1 MEELTLIKTPNSYIK
16 LGATRTLLQ
25 QDSLLMVSAHLQ
37 EYVKTFFELGL
48 HHSGARIRPLFT
60 KYVLEHGIPPFKIY
74 LADMGIK
81 AQNYQ
86 TVREAIAEMNVV
98 VEHAELDDEG
108 HKTGGTIFS
117 PVFKQFRVP
126 EHYGY
131 IEVEINNNVAQ
142 YAFDM
147 AQGYISHP
155 KLIARYATKRSTP
168 PLYFKLLMEHRTVVR
183 LSVPEVKKAIGMEP
197 FRDDK
202 TGEWVVPYA
211 KFAHFKT
218 KVLDP
223 VKADLDQMAADGHAD
238 ITFTYTSVYFGD
250 RRRGDPDHIE
260 FIVKRIGRESPHPV
274 EGDLFAAASPAPFSV
289 GGGSAAATSV
299 PTTSVPT
306 TSVPA
311 TSAPATSVPDGSTVG
326 MTKDKAQEAYLRCY
340 PDFKTQLG
348 LSGADVWLSD
358 YHDGTA
364 TFAYDPSVG
373 ERLVSSPVSDTFSSI
388 VKKHFGQNIVIKYRQ
403 SGC

>member
-1 MEELTLIKTPNSYIK
+1 MEDLTLIKTPNSYIK

-48 HHSGARIRPLFT
+48 HHSGAPVRPLFT

-108 HKTGGTIFS
+108 RKTGGTIFS

-168 PLYFKLLMEHRTVVR
+168 PLYFKLLMEHRNVVR

-211 KFAHFKT
+211 KFAHFKK
-218 KVLDP
+218 KVLDA
-223 VKADLDQMAADGHAD
+223 VKRDLDQMVQDGHAD
-238 ITFTYTSVYFGD
+238 LTFTYEPIYLGD
-250 RRRGDPDHIE
+250 RRRGDPDYIE
-260 FIVKRIGRESPHPV
+260 FVVKRVGGSAPQPV
-274 EGDLFAAASPAPFSV
+274 EGDLFA
-289 GGGSAAATSV
+289 TSV
-299 PTTSVPT
+299 PSG
-306 TSVPA
+306 SPA
-311 TSAPATSVPDGSTVG
+311 G
-326 MTKDKAQEAYLRCY
+326 MTADQAQEAWQRCY
-340 PDFKTQLG
+340 VDFKAQLG
-348 LSGADVWLSD
+348 LSGADVWFMDYQDGVVTFNYDHNEPELADRLTSGADSD
-358 YHDGTA
+358 VFT
-364 TFAYDPSVG
+364 
-373 ERLVSSPVSDTFSSI
+373 SI
-388 VKKHFGQNIVIKYRQ
+388 VKCHFGQEVSISFRK
-403 SGC
+403 SG

>member
-1 MEELTLIKTPNSYIK
+1 MMDELMLIKTPNSYIK

-48 HHSGARIRPLFT
+48 HHSGAPVRPLFT

-98 VEHAELDDEG
+98 VEHAELDDQG
-108 HKTGGTIFS
+108 RKTGGTIFS

-168 PLYFKLLMEHRTVVR
+168 PLYFKLLMEHRNVVR

-211 KFAHFKT
+211 KFAHFKK
-218 KVLDP
+218 KVLDA
-223 VKADLDQMAADGHAD
+223 VKCDLDQMVQDGHAD
-238 ITFTYTSVYFGD
+238 LTFTYEPIYLGD
-250 RRRGDPDHIE
+250 RRRGDPDYIE
-260 FIVKRIGRESPHPV
+260 FLVNRIGGSEPQAV
-274 EGDLFAAASPAPFSV
+274 EGDLFASV
-289 GGGSAAATSV
+289 TDNTV
-299 PTTSVPT
+299 T
-306 TSVPA
+306 
-311 TSAPATSVPDGSTVG
+311 DGPQ
-326 MTKDKAQEAYLRCY
+326 MLTKEQAQEAWQRCY
-340 PDFKTQLG
+340 ADFKAQLG
-348 LSGADVWLSD
+348 LSGADVWFDSYD
-358 YHDGTA
+358 NGTV
-364 TFAYDPSVG
+364 TFKFDKMMPDLK
-373 ERLVSSPVSDTFSSI
+373 ERLTTGNDSDVFTTI
-388 VKKHFGQNIVIKYRQ
+388 VRQHFGEQCVIELKK
-403 SGC
+403 SGS

>member
-1 MEELTLIKTPNSYIK
+1 MDELTLIKTPNSYIK

-37 EYVKTFFELGL
+37 EYMKTFFELGL
-48 HHSGARIRPLFT
+48 HHSGAPVRPLFT

-98 VEHAELDDEG
+98 VEHAELDDQG
-108 HKTGGTIFS
+108 RKTGGTIFS

-168 PLYFKLLMEHRTVVR
+168 PLYFKLLMEHRKVVR
-183 LSVPEVKKAIGMEP
+183 LTVPEVKKAIGMEP
-197 FRDDK
+197 FRDER

-218 KVLDP
+218 KVLDA
-223 VKADLDQMAADGHAD
+223 VQADLDQMVKDGHAD
-238 ITFTYTSVYFGD
+238 LTFTYKPIYQGD
-250 RRRGDPDHIE
+250 RRRGDPDCIA
-260 FIVKRIGRESPHPV
+260 FIVNRIGGSEPQTV
-274 EGDLFAAASPAPFSV
+274 EGDLFASV
-289 GGGSAAATSV
+289 TDNTVA
-299 PTTSVPT
+299 
-306 TSVPA
+306 
-311 TSAPATSVPDGSTVG
+311 DGPQ
-326 MTKDKAQEAYLRCY
+326 MLTKEQAQEAWQRCY
-340 PDFKTQLG
+340 TDFKTQLG
-348 LSGADVWLSD
+348 LSGADVWFMD
-358 YHDGTA
+358 YQNGVV
-364 TFAYDPSVG
+364 TFNYERNEPELAD
-373 ERLVSSPVSDTFSSI
+373 RLVSGADSDTFAAI
-388 VKKHFGQNIVIKYRQ
+388 VKKHFGEGVEYNLRR
-403 SGC
+403 SGG

>member
-1 MEELTLIKTPNSYIK
+1 MMDELTLIKTPNSYIK
-16 LGATRTLLQ
+16 LGAKRTLLQ

-48 HHSGARIRPLFT
+48 HHSGAAVRPLFT
-60 KYVLEHGIPPFKIY
+60 KYVLEHGIPPFRIY

-108 HKTGGTIFS
+108 RKTGGTIFS

-155 KLIARYATKRSTP
+155 KQIARYATKRSTP
-168 PLYFKLLMEHRTVVR
+168 PLYFKLLMEHRNVVR
-183 LSVPEVKKAIGMEP
+183 LSVPEIKRAIGMEP
-197 FRDDK
+197 FRDEK
-202 TGEWVVPYA
+202 TGEWVVPYQ

-218 KVLDP
+218 KVLDA
-223 VKADLDQMAADGHAD
+223 VKGDLDKMAADGHAD
-238 ITFTYTSVYFGD
+238 LTFTYEPIYQGD
-250 RRRGDPDHIE
+250 RRRGDPDFVE
-260 FIVKRIGRESPHPV
+260 FLVKRIGVNTPQPV
-274 EGDLFAAASPAPFSV
+274 EGDLFANMIEEDKPA
-289 GGGSAAATSV
+289 
-299 PTTSVPT
+299 
-306 TSVPA
+306 
-311 TSAPATSVPDGSTVG
+311 G
-326 MTKDKAQEAYLRCY
+326 MTKEQAQQAWQQCY
-340 PDFKTQLG
+340 TDFKTQLG
-348 LSGADVWLSD
+348 LSGADVWFTD
-358 YHDGTA
+358 YQDGEV
-364 TFAYDPSVG
+364 TFAYDGNLEEKLMTG
-373 ERLVSSPVSDTFSSI
+373 EVYEQL
-388 VKKHFGQNIVIKYRQ
+388 IVIIKKYFGEECVIKFRR
-403 SGC
+403 S

>member
-1 MEELTLIKTPNSYIK
+1 MDDLMLIKTPITYVK
-16 LGATRTLLQ
+16 LGADRTLLQ
-25 QDSLLMVSAHLQ
+25 QDSLIMVSAHLQ
-37 EYVKTFFELGL
+37 EYVKTFFDLGL
-48 HHSGARIRPLFT
+48 HHSGAPVRPLFT

-108 HKTGGTIFS
+108 RMTGGTIFS

-168 PLYFKLLMEHRTVVR
+168 PLYFKLLMEHRKVVR
-183 LSVPEVKKAIGMEP
+183 LTVPEVKKAIGMEP

-218 KVLDP
+218 KVLDA
-223 VKADLDQMAADGHAD
+223 VKADLDQMTADGHAD
-238 ITFTYTSVYFGD
+238 LTFTYEPIYQGD
-250 RRRGDPDHIE
+250 RRRGDPDCIE
-260 FIVKRIGRESPHPV
+260 FLVKRVGGNTPQPV
-274 EGDLFAAASPAPFSV
+274 EGDLFATDVPSIS
-289 GGGSAAATSV
+289 GDCITAAATV
-299 PTTSVPT
+299 PCDSPQCL
-306 TSVPA
+306 
-311 TSAPATSVPDGSTVG
+311 
-326 MTKDKAQEAYLRCY
+326 TKEQAQEAWQRCY
-340 PDFKTQLG
+340 VDFKAQLG
-348 LSGADVWLSD
+348 LSGADVWFMD
-358 YHDGTA
+358 YQDGVVTFNYDHKEPGLA
-364 TFAYDPSVG
+364 T
-373 ERLVSSPVSDTFSSI
+373 RLTTGKTVEQLTSI
-388 VKKHFGQNIVIKYRQ
+388 VKCHFGQDVSVSFHQ
-403 SGC
+403 S

>member
-1 MEELTLIKTPNSYIK
+1 MMDELMLIKTPNSYIK

-25 QDSLLMVSAHLQ
+25 QDSLLMVSVHLQ

-48 HHSGARIRPLFT
+48 HHSGAPVRPLFT

-98 VEHAELDDEG
+98 VEHAELDDQG
-108 HKTGGTIFS
+108 RKTGGTIFS

-155 KLIARYATKRSTP
+155 KMIARYATKRSTP
-168 PLYFKLLMEHRTVVR
+168 PLYFKLLMEHRNVVR

-211 KFAHFKT
+211 KFAHFKK
-218 KVLDP
+218 KVLDA
-223 VKADLDQMAADGHAD
+223 VKRDLDQMVQDGHAD
-238 ITFTYTSVYFGD
+238 LTFTYEPIYLGD
-250 RRRGDPDHIE
+250 RRRGDPDYIE
-260 FIVKRIGRESPHPV
+260 FLVKREGGSAPQAV
-274 EGDLFAAASPAPFSV
+274 EGDLFASV
-289 GGGSAAATSV
+289 TDNTV
-299 PTTSVPT
+299 D
-306 TSVPA
+306 
-311 TSAPATSVPDGSTVG
+311 DGPQ
-326 MTKDKAQEAYLRCY
+326 MLTKEQAQEAWQRCY
-340 PDFKTQLG
+340 ADFKAQLG
-348 LSGADVWLSD
+348 LSGADVWFVD
-358 YHDGTA
+358 YQNGEV
-364 TFAYDPSVG
+364 TFAYDGSEPALP
-373 ERLVSSPVSDTFSSI
+373 ERLTTGKDSESFAMI
-388 VKKHFGQNIVIKYRQ
+388 VRRHFGCNVTYRLRR
-403 SGC
+403 SGG

>member
-1 MEELTLIKTPNSYIK
+1 MDELTLIKTPNSYIK
-16 LGATRTLLQ
+16 LGAKRTLLQ

-48 HHSGARIRPLFT
+48 HHSGAAVRPLFT
-60 KYVLEHGIPPFKIY
+60 KYVLEHGIPPFRIY

-108 HKTGGTIFS
+108 RKTGGTIFS

-155 KLIARYATKRSTP
+155 KQIARFATKRSTP
-168 PLYFKLLMEHRTVVR
+168 PLYFKLLMEHRNVVR
-183 LSVPEVKKAIGMEP
+183 LSVPEIKRAIGMEP

-202 TGEWVVPYA
+202 TGEWVVPYQ

-218 KVLDP
+218 KVLDA
-223 VKADLDQMAADGHAD
+223 VKGDLDKMAADGHAD
-238 ITFTYTSVYFGD
+238 LTFTYEPIYQGD
-250 RRRGDPDHIE
+250 RRRGDPDFVE
-260 FIVKRIGRESPHPV
+260 FLVKRTGSAEVQAV
-274 EGDLFAAASPAPFSV
+274 EGDLFASV
-289 GGGSAAATSV
+289 TDNTVA
-299 PTTSVPT
+299 
-306 TSVPA
+306 
-311 TSAPATSVPDGSTVG
+311 DGPQ
-326 MTKDKAQEAYLRCY
+326 MLTKEQAQQAWQQCY
-340 PDFKTQLG
+340 TDFKTQLA
-348 LSGADVWLSD
+348 LSGADVWFLDYQDGVVTFNYDHNEPELADRLTSGADSD
-358 YHDGTA
+358 VFT
-364 TFAYDPSVG
+364 
-373 ERLVSSPVSDTFSSI
+373 SI
-388 VKKHFGQNIVIKYRQ
+388 VKCHFGQEVSISFRK
-403 SGC
+403 SG

>member
-37 EYVKTFFELGL
+37 EYMKTFFELGL
-48 HHSGARIRPLFT
+48 HHSGAPVRPLFT

-98 VEHAELDDEG
+98 VEHAELDDQG
-108 HKTGGTIFS
+108 RKTGGTIFS

-168 PLYFKLLMEHRTVVR
+168 PLYFKLLMEHRKVVR
-183 LSVPEVKKAIGMEP
+183 LTVPEVKKAIGMEP

-218 KVLDP
+218 KVLDA
-223 VKADLDQMAADGHAD
+223 VQADLDQMVQDGHAD
-238 ITFTYTSVYFGD
+238 LTFTYTPIYQGD
-250 RRRGDPDHIE
+250 RRRGDPDCIA
-260 FIVKRIGRESPHPV
+260 FIVNRIGGSGPQAV
-274 EGDLFAAASPAPFSV
+274 EGDLFATIPEATVPEASAS
-289 GGGSAAATSV
+289 GL
-299 PTTSVPT
+299 
-306 TSVPA
+306 
-311 TSAPATSVPDGSTVG
+311 
-326 MTKDKAQEAYLRCY
+326 TKEQTQEAWQRCY
-340 PDFKTQLG
+340 VDFKAQLG
-348 LSGADVWLSD
+348 LSGADVWFMD
-358 YHDGTA
+358 YQDGVV
-364 TFAYDPSVG
+364 TFNYDHNEPALA
-373 ERLVSSPVSDTFSSI
+373 ERLTIGADSEVFAAI
-388 VKKHFGQNIVIKYRQ
+388 VKIHFGNNAQYNLRP
-403 SGC
+403 SGN

>member
-1 MEELTLIKTPNSYIK
+1 MMDELTLIKTPNSYIK
-16 LGATRTLLQ
+16 LGAKRTLLQ

-48 HHSGARIRPLFT
+48 HHSGAAVRPLFT
-60 KYVLEHGIPPFKIY
+60 KYVLEHGIPPFRIY

-108 HKTGGTIFS
+108 RKTGGTIFS

-155 KLIARYATKRSTP
+155 KQIARYATKRSTP
-168 PLYFKLLMEHRTVVR
+168 PLYFKLLMEHRNVVR
-183 LSVPEVKKAIGMEP
+183 LSVPEIKRAIGMEP
-197 FRDDK
+197 FRDEK
-202 TGEWVVPYA
+202 TGEWVVPYQ

-218 KVLDP
+218 KVLDA
-223 VKADLDQMAADGHAD
+223 VKGDLDKMAADGHAD
-238 ITFTYTSVYFGD
+238 LTFTYEPIYQGD
-250 RRRGDPDHIE
+250 RRRGDPDFVE
-260 FIVKRIGRESPHPV
+260 FVVKRIGTDAPQPV
-274 EGDLFAAASPAPFSV
+274 EGDLFANVQNAED
-289 GGGSAAATSV
+289 V
-299 PTTSVPT
+299 PT
-306 TSVPA
+306 
-311 TSAPATSVPDGSTVG
+311 D
-326 MTKDKAQEAYLRCY
+326 MTREQAQQAWQQCY
-340 PDFKTQLG
+340 SDFKTQLG
-348 LSGADVWLSD
+348 LSGADVWFVD
-358 YHDGTA
+358 YQNGEV
-364 TFAYDPSVG
+364 TFAYDGSEPDLP
-373 ERLVSSPVSDTFSSI
+373 ERLTTGKDSESFAMI
-388 VKKHFGQNIVIKYRQ
+388 VRRHFGCNVTYRLRR
-403 SGC
+403 SGG

>member
-1 MEELTLIKTPNSYIK
+1 MMDELMLIKTPNSYIK

-25 QDSLLMVSAHLQ
+25 QDSLLMVSVHLQ

-48 HHSGARIRPLFT
+48 HHSGAPVRPLFT

-98 VEHAELDDEG
+98 VEHAELDDQG
-108 HKTGGTIFS
+108 RKTGGTIFS

-155 KLIARYATKRSTP
+155 KMIARYATKRSTP
-168 PLYFKLLMEHRTVVR
+168 PLYFKLLMEHRNMVR

-211 KFAHFKT
+211 KFAHFKK
-218 KVLDP
+218 KVLDA
-223 VKADLDQMAADGHAD
+223 VKRDWDQMVQDGHAD
-238 ITFTYTSVYFGD
+238 LTFTYEPIYLGD
-250 RRRGDPDHIE
+250 RRRGDPDYIE
-260 FIVKRIGRESPHPV
+260 FLVKREGGSAPQAV
-274 EGDLFAAASPAPFSV
+274 EGDLFASV
-289 GGGSAAATSV
+289 TDNTV
-299 PTTSVPT
+299 D
-306 TSVPA
+306 
-311 TSAPATSVPDGSTVG
+311 DGPQ
-326 MTKDKAQEAYLRCY
+326 MLTKEQAQEAWQRCY
-340 PDFKTQLG
+340 ADFKAQLG
-348 LSGADVWLSD
+348 LSGADVWFDSYDNGTVTFKFDKMMPDLKGRLTTGNDSD
-358 YHDGTA
+358 VFT
-364 TFAYDPSVG
+364 T
-373 ERLVSSPVSDTFSSI
+373 I
-388 VKKHFGQNIVIKYRQ
+388 VRQHFGEQCVIELKK
-403 SGC
+403 SGS

>member
-1 MEELTLIKTPNSYIK
+1 MMDELMLIKTPNSYIK

-48 HHSGARIRPLFT
+48 HHSGAPVRPLFT

-98 VEHAELDDEG
+98 VEHAELDDQG
-108 HKTGGTIFS
+108 RKTGGTIFS

-168 PLYFKLLMEHRTVVR
+168 PLYF
-183 LSVPEVKKAIGMEP
+183 
-197 FRDDK
+197 
-202 TGEWVVPYA
+202 
-211 KFAHFKT
+211 
-218 KVLDP
+218 
-223 VKADLDQMAADGHAD
+223 
-238 ITFTYTSVYFGD
+238 
-250 RRRGDPDHIE
+250 
-260 FIVKRIGRESPHPV
+260 
-274 EGDLFAAASPAPFSV
+274 
-289 GGGSAAATSV
+289 
-299 PTTSVPT
+299 
-306 TSVPA
+306 
-311 TSAPATSVPDGSTVG
+311 
-326 MTKDKAQEAYLRCY
+326 
-340 PDFKTQLG
+340 
-348 LSGADVWLSD
+348 
-358 YHDGTA
+358 
-364 TFAYDPSVG
+364 
-373 ERLVSSPVSDTFSSI
+373 
-388 VKKHFGQNIVIKYRQ
+388 
-403 SGC
+403 

>member
-1 MEELTLIKTPNSYIK
+1 MDELTLIKTPNSYIK

-37 EYVKTFFELGL
+37 EYMKTFFELGL
-48 HHSGARIRPLFT
+48 HHSGAPVRPLFT

-98 VEHAELDDEG
+98 VEHAELDDQG
-108 HKTGGTIFS
+108 RKTGGTIFS

-168 PLYFKLLMEHRTVVR
+168 PLYFKLLMEHRKVVR
-183 LSVPEVKKAIGMEP
+183 LTVPEVKKAIGMEP
-197 FRDDK
+197 FRDER

-218 KVLDP
+218 KVLDA
-223 VKADLDQMAADGHAD
+223 VKADLDQMTAKEHAD
-238 ITFTYTSVYFGD
+238 LTFTYEPIYQGD
-250 RRRGDPDHIE
+250 RRRGDPDYIE
-260 FIVKRIGRESPHPV
+260 FQIKRVDGNAPQAV
-274 EGDLFAAASPAPFSV
+274 EGELFATVPEATVPEASAS
-289 GGGSAAATSV
+289 GL
-299 PTTSVPT
+299 
-306 TSVPA
+306 
-311 TSAPATSVPDGSTVG
+311 
-326 MTKDKAQEAYLRCY
+326 TKEQAQEAWQRCY
-340 PDFKTQLG
+340 VDFKAQLG
-348 LSGADVWLSD
+348 FSGADVWFLD
-358 YHDGTA
+358 YQDGVVTFSYDHKEPGLA
-364 TFAYDPSVG
+364 ERLTVGAESETFAA
-373 ERLVSSPVSDTFSSI
+373 I
-388 VKKHFGQNIVIKYRQ
+388 VKCHFGQDVSVSFRQ
-403 SGC
+403 S

>member
-1 MEELTLIKTPNSYIK
+1 MDDLMLIKTPITYVK
-16 LGATRTLLQ
+16 LGADRTLLQ
-25 QDSLLMVSAHLQ
+25 QDSLIMVSAHLQ

-48 HHSGARIRPLFT
+48 HHSGAPVRPLFT

-108 HKTGGTIFS
+108 RMTGGTIFS

-168 PLYFKLLMEHRTVVR
+168 PLYFKLLMEHRKVVR
-183 LSVPEVKKAIGMEP
+183 LTVPEVKKAIGMEP

-218 KVLDP
+218 KVLDA
-223 VKADLDQMAADGHAD
+223 VQADLDQMVQDGHAD
-238 ITFTYTSVYFGD
+238 LTFTYEPIYQGD
-250 RRRGDPDHIE
+250 RRRGDPDYIE
-260 FIVKRIGRESPHPV
+260 FLVKRIGGSGPQPV
-274 EGDLFAAASPAPFSV
+274 EGDLFATVPESV
-289 GGGSAAATSV
+289 S
-299 PTTSVPT
+299 
-306 TSVPA
+306 
-311 TSAPATSVPDGSTVG
+311 DGSPVG
-326 MTKDKAQEAYLRCY
+326 MTKEQAQEAWQRCY
-340 PDFKTQLG
+340 ADFKSQLG
-348 LSGADVWLSD
+348 LSGADVWFMD
-358 YHDGTA
+358 YQDGVV
-364 TFAYDPSVG
+364 TFNYDRNEPELA
-373 ERLVSSPVSDTFSSI
+373 ERLTSGIDSETLASI
-388 VKKHFGQNIVIKYRQ
+388 VKCHFGNDVQYNLRP
-403 SGC
+403 SGN

>member
-1 MEELTLIKTPNSYIK
+1 MDELMLIKTPNSYIK

-25 QDSLLMVSAHLQ
+25 QDSLLMVSVHLQ
-37 EYVKTFFELGL
+37 EYMKTFFELGL
-48 HHSGARIRPLFT
+48 HHSGAPVRPLFT

-98 VEHAELDDEG
+98 VEHAELDDQG
-108 HKTGGTIFS
+108 RKTGGTIFS

-168 PLYFKLLMEHRTVVR
+168 PLYFKLLMEHRKVVR
-183 LSVPEVKKAIGMEP
+183 LTVPEIKKAIGMEP
-197 FRDDK
+197 FRDER

-218 KVLDP
+218 KVLDA
-223 VKADLDQMAADGHAD
+223 VQADLEKMTADGHAD
-238 ITFTYTSVYFGD
+238 LTFTYKPIYQGD
-250 RRRGDPDHIE
+250 RRRGDPDCIA
-260 FIVKRIGRESPHPV
+260 FIVNRIGGSEPQTV
-274 EGDLFAAASPAPFSV
+274 EGDLFASVAADGVSSDNM
-289 GGGSAAATSV
+289 
-299 PTTSVPT
+299 
-306 TSVPA
+306 
-311 TSAPATSVPDGSTVG
+311 PDGSPVG
-326 MTKDKAQEAYLRCY
+326 LQVVRMTKEQAQEAWQRCY
-340 PDFKTQLG
+340 TDFKTQLG
-348 LSGADVWLSD
+348 LSGADVWFMD
-358 YHDGTA
+358 YQDGVV
-364 TFAYDPSVG
+364 TFNYERNEPELAD
-373 ERLVSSPVSDTFSSI
+373 RLVSGADSDTFAAI
-388 VKKHFGQNIVIKYRQ
+388 VKKHFGEGVEYNLRR
-403 SGC
+403 SGG

>member
-1 MEELTLIKTPNSYIK
+1 MMDELMLIKTPNSYIK

-25 QDSLLMVSAHLQ
+25 QDSLLMVSAYLQ
-37 EYVKTFFELGL
+37 DYVKTFFELGL
-48 HHSGARIRPLFT
+48 HHSGAPVRPLFT

-98 VEHAELDDEG
+98 VEHAELDDQG
-108 HKTGGTIFS
+108 RKTGGTIFS

-155 KLIARYATKRSTP
+155 KMIARYATKRSTP
-168 PLYFKLLMEHRTVVR
+168 PLYFKLLMEHRNVVR

-211 KFAHFKT
+211 KFAHFKK
-218 KVLDP
+218 KVLDA
-223 VKADLDQMAADGHAD
+223 VKRDLDQMVQDGHAD
-238 ITFTYTSVYFGD
+238 LTFTYEPIYLGD
-250 RRRGDPDHIE
+250 RRRGDPDYIE
-260 FIVKRIGRESPHPV
+260 FLVKREGGSAPHAV
-274 EGDLFAAASPAPFSV
+274 EGDLF
-289 GGGSAAATSV
+289 TSV
-299 PTTSVPT
+299 TDNTV
-306 TSVPA
+306 A
-311 TSAPATSVPDGSTVG
+311 DGLQ
-326 MTKDKAQEAYLRCY
+326 MLTKEQAQEAWQRCY
-340 PDFKTQLG
+340 ADFKAQLG
-348 LSGADVWLSD
+348 LSGADVWFMD
-358 YHDGTA
+358 YQDGVVTFNYDKA
-364 TFAYDPSVG
+364 MPELADRLTSGTDRDTFAA
-373 ERLVSSPVSDTFSSI
+373 I
-388 VKKHFGQNIVIKYRQ
+388 VKKHFGDSVRYNLRR
-403 SGC
+403 SGG

>member
-1 MEELTLIKTPNSYIK
+1 MDELTLIKTPNSYIK

-25 QDSLLMVSAHLQ
+25 QDSLLMVSAYLQ
-37 EYVKTFFELGL
+37 DYVKTFFELGL
-48 HHSGARIRPLFT
+48 HHSGAPVRPLFT

-98 VEHAELDDEG
+98 VEHAELDDQG
-108 HKTGGTIFS
+108 RKTGGTIFS

-168 PLYFKLLMEHRTVVR
+168 PLYFKLLMEHRKVVR
-183 LSVPEVKKAIGMEP
+183 LTVPEVKKAIGMEP
-197 FRDDK
+197 FRDER

-218 KVLDP
+218 KVLDA
-223 VKADLDQMAADGHAD
+223 VQADLEKMTADGHAD
-238 ITFTYTSVYFGD
+238 LTFTYKPIYQGD
-250 RRRGDPDHIE
+250 RRRGDPDCIA
-260 FIVKRIGRESPHPV
+260 FIVNRIGGSEPQAV
-274 EGDLFAAASPAPFSV
+274 EGDLFASV
-289 GGGSAAATSV
+289 TDNTVA
-299 PTTSVPT
+299 
-306 TSVPA
+306 
-311 TSAPATSVPDGSTVG
+311 DGPQ
-326 MTKDKAQEAYLRCY
+326 MLTKEQAQEAWQRCY
-340 PDFKTQLG
+340 MDFKAQLG
-348 LSGADVWLSD
+348 LSGADVWFID
-358 YHDGTA
+358 YQDGVV
-364 TFAYDPSVG
+364 TFNYERNEPELAD
-373 ERLVSSPVSDTFSSI
+373 RLVSGADSDTFAAI
-388 VKKHFGQNIVIKYRQ
+388 VKKHFGEGVEYNLRR
-403 SGC
+403 SGG

>member
-1 MEELTLIKTPNSYIK
+1 MDELTLIKTPNSYIK

-48 HHSGARIRPLFT
+48 HHSGAPVRPLFT

-108 HKTGGTIFS
+108 RKTGGTIFS

-168 PLYFKLLMEHRTVVR
+168 PLYFKLLMEHRAVVR

-218 KVLDP
+218 KVLDA
-223 VKADLDQMAADGHAD
+223 VKADLDQMTADGHAD
-238 ITFTYTSVYFGD
+238 ITFTYAPVYLGD

-260 FIVKRIGRESPHPV
+260 FIVKRIGREDPQPV
-274 EGDLFAAASPAPFSV
+274 EGDLFAA
-289 GGGSAAATSV
+289 
-299 PTTSVPT
+299 
-306 TSVPA
+306 
-311 TSAPATSVPDGSTVG
+311 VPDRVPSDSVAW
-326 MTKDKAQEAYLRCY
+326 MTKEQAQEAYRLCY
-340 PDFKTQLG
+340 QDFKAQLG
-348 LSGADVWLSD
+348 LSGADVWFSD
-358 YHDGTA
+358 YQGGVVTFNYDRDEPEIADRLTIGADGEAFTA
-364 TFAYDPSVG
+364 
-373 ERLVSSPVSDTFSSI
+373 I
-388 VKKHFGQNIVIKYRQ
+388 VKKYFGQNIVIKYRQ

>member
-1 MEELTLIKTPNSYIK
+1 MMDELTLIKTPNSYIK
-16 LGATRTLLQ
+16 LGAKRTLLQ

-48 HHSGARIRPLFT
+48 HHSGAAVRPLFT
-60 KYVLEHGIPPFKIY
+60 KYVLEHGIPPFRIY

-108 HKTGGTIFS
+108 RKTGGTIFS

-155 KLIARYATKRSTP
+155 KQIARYATKRSTP
-168 PLYFKLLMEHRTVVR
+168 PLYFKLLMEHRNVVR
-183 LSVPEVKKAIGMEP
+183 LSVPEIKKAIGMEP

-202 TGEWVVPYA
+202 TGEWVVPYQ

-218 KVLDP
+218 KVLDA
-223 VKADLDQMAADGHAD
+223 VKGDLDKMAADGHAD
-238 ITFTYTSVYFGD
+238 LTFTYEPIYQGD
-250 RRRGDPDHIE
+250 RRRGDPDFVE
-260 FIVKRIGRESPHPV
+260 FVVKRIGTDAPQPV
-274 EGDLFAAASPAPFSV
+274 EGDLFANVQDAEDV
-289 GGGSAAATSV
+289 
-299 PTTSVPT
+299 
-306 TSVPA
+306 
-311 TSAPATSVPDGSTVG
+311 STD
-326 MTKDKAQEAYLRCY
+326 MTMEQAQQAWQRCY
-340 PDFKTQLG
+340 ADFKTQLG
-348 LSGADVWLSD
+348 LSGADVWFVD
-358 YHDGTA
+358 YQDGEV
-364 TFAYDPSVG
+364 TFAYDGSEPALP
-373 ERLVSSPVSDTFSSI
+373 ERLTTGKDSESFAMI
-388 VKKHFGQNIVIKYRQ
+388 VRRYFGCNVTYRLRR
-403 SGC
+403 SGG